1 MSRWR
6 VVVPKW
12 TTPPGG
18 PRFRTWVPEPAL
30 PTFATAAE
38 ARRAYMERLD
48 ADLVGK
54 PDAFIERHWRAWR
67 SNVKGA
73 KLERV
78 NPTNGH

>member
-18 PRFRTWVPEPAL
+18 PRVRTWVPEPAL
-30 PTFATAAE
+30 PAFDTPAA

-48 ADLVGK
+48 SELIGK

-73 KLERV
+73 KLERL
-78 NPTNGH
+78 T